1 MIVTNGSTF
10 DKNLTNSDAVNLK
23 DKDQKQKQDAPKVAE
38 TPVKD
43 AAAKPADPVAKDAD
57 GAKEKDAAKLSID
70 TKREQVKAMLEQSA
84 ATPQALEGVEEKAT
98 GADAPKLEQS
108 SPTMP

>member
-23 DKDQKQKQDAPKVAE
+23 DKDQQNEDAPKVAE

-108 SPTMP
+108 SPAMP